1 MQRYILIRFLQ
12 SLLAL
17 WVMSVIVFSLARMT
31 GDPLERLSTVAAWEM
46 FRKPPA
52 KGNFDYNLKRLSGG
66 RVV

>member
-1 MQRYILIRFLQ
+1 VPSSSINVFINSIL
-12 SLLAL
+12 AGTGED
-17 WVMSVIVFSLARMT
+17 RMT
-31 GDPLERLSTVAAWEM
+31 GDPLETLNTVAAWEM